1 MFDLGSGRAE
11 GWRLGR
17 EVRGAAKGKEK
28 RQEKT
33 QEITLSSE
41 TVAVLVEG
49 AG

>member
-11 GWRLGR
+11 EWRLGW
-17 EVRGAAKGKEK
+17 EERGAAKGREK

-33 QEITLSSE
+33 QEIMLSGK

-49 AG
+49 I